1 MPQYAGSS
9 SSDDEETP
17 AQNVDKQS
25 SISEEHDDSDQIP
38 VDVNAGPARFSEKS
52 SEEQIIQ

>member
-17 AQNVDKQS
+17 APNVNKQGP
-25 SISEEHDDSDQIP
+25 IREEHDDSDQIP
-38 VDVNAGPARFSEKS
+38 VSVNAGQARSSEKS